1 MTGSSFAVIGLG
13 TMGRNLALNVEEHG
27 FPVAVWNLET
37 EWTNAFV
44 SEHAQAR
51 FSGATTLEAL
61 AAGLE
66 RPRRIMMMIPAG
78 APVDEMIAKLTPLL
92 QADDI
97 IIDGGNSHFAD
108 TRRREA
114 ALREKRL
121 HFVGCGVSGGE
132 EGARFGPSIMPGGS
146 DAAWQRIRDVLEAIA
161 AKTEAGPC
169 VTHVGPDGAGHFVK
183 MVHNGIEYGDMQI
196 IAETYDVLHRGL
208 GLTTPEAG
216 AVFAD
221 WNHGPLESF
230 LVELTAHVCGVVDP
244 ETHEPLVD
252 VIQDKAGQKGTGKW
266 TAQTALDL
274 AVAIPTIGAA
284 LDARV
289 LSSLKE
295 QRVAASTLYKRGS
308 LPAFS
313 STGAESWKN
322 DLRDALFAARV
333 CSYAQGMALIAAGS
347 AEYQWQI
354 DLAEMARIWKGG
366 CIIRAKLLDPVRQ
379 AFTANPGLVNL
390 LIDPAIAGDLQRAV
404 PGWRR
409 VVTAAASGG
418 IAVPALAAS
427 LAYFD
432 SYTTAR
438 LPQNLTQAQRDAFG
452 AHKFERVERAGFVH
466 ADWQIIA
473 KPAEPS

>member
-1 MTGSSFAVIGLG
+1 MSGSSFAVVGLG
-13 TMGRNLALNVEEHG
+13 TMGRNLALNIEEHG
-27 FPVAVWNLET
+27 FPIAVWNLET
-37 EWTNAFV
+37 DWTDAFLKD
-44 SEHAQAR
+44 HAGHKFTGTKSLQDLVRA
-51 FSGATTLEAL
+51 
-61 AAGLE
+61 LE

-78 APVDEMIAKLTPLL
+78 APVDEMLGKLAPLL
-92 QADDI
+92 EPDDI
-97 IIDGGNSHFAD
+97 VIDGGNSHFAD

-114 ALREKRL
+114 SLREQRL

-146 DAAWQRIRDVLEAIA
+146 AAAWTRIKDVLEAIA

-183 MVHNGIEYGDMQI
+183 MVHNGIEYGDMQL

-208 GLTTPEAG
+208 GLTTPQTGE
-216 AVFAD
+216 VFAE
-221 WNHGPLESF
+221 WNRGPLESF
-230 LVELTAHVCGVVDP
+230 LVELTAHVCSVVDP
-244 ETHEPLVD
+244 ETQQPLVD

-266 TAQTALDL
+266 TAQIALDL

-289 LSSLKE
+289 LSSLKD
-295 QRVAASTLYKRGS
+295 QRVSASALYKG
-308 LPAFS
+308 AAKQGFS
-313 STGAESWKN
+313 STGADPWKN
-322 DLRDALFAARV
+322 DLRDALVAARV

-347 AEYQWQI
+347 AEYHWNI

-379 AFTANPGLVNL
+379 AFTADPSLPNL
-390 LIDPAIAGDLQRAV
+390 LVDPAIAADLQRAAA
-404 PGWRR
+404 GWRR
-409 VVTAAASGG
+409 VVSAAASSG

-452 AHKFERVERAGFVH
+452 AHKFERIERPGFVH
-466 ADWQIIA
+466 ADWHVTE
-473 KPAEPS
+473 KPAAR

>member
-1 MTGSSFAVIGLG
+1 MSGSSFAVVGLG
-13 TMGRNLALNVEEHG
+13 TMGRNLALNIEEHG

-37 EWTNAFV
+37 DWTDAFLKD
-44 SEHAQAR
+44 HAGHKFTGTKSLQDLVRA
-51 FSGATTLEAL
+51 
-61 AAGLE
+61 LE

-78 APVDEMIAKLTPLL
+78 APVDEMLGKLAPLL
-92 QADDI
+92 EPDDI
-97 IIDGGNSHFAD
+97 VIDGGNSHFAD

-114 ALREKRL
+114 SLREQRL

-146 DAAWQRIRDVLEAIA
+146 AAAWTRIKDVLEAIA

-183 MVHNGIEYGDMQI
+183 MVHNGIEYGDMQL

-208 GLTTPEAG
+208 GLTTPQTGE
-216 AVFAD
+216 VFAE
-221 WNHGPLESF
+221 WNRGPLESF
-230 LVELTAHVCGVVDP
+230 LVELTAHVCSVVDP
-244 ETHEPLVD
+244 ETQQPLVD

-266 TAQTALDL
+266 TAQIALDL

-289 LSSLKE
+289 ISSLKD
-295 QRVAASTLYKRGS
+295 QRVSASALYKG
-308 LPAFS
+308 AAKQGFS
-313 STGAESWKN
+313 STGADPWKN
-322 DLRDALFAARV
+322 DLRDALVAARV

-347 AEYQWQI
+347 AEYRWNI

-379 AFTANPGLVNL
+379 AFTANPSLPNL
-390 LIDPAIAGDLQRAV
+390 LVDPAIAADLQRAA

-409 VVTAAASGG
+409 VVSAAASSG

-452 AHKFERVERAGFVH
+452 AHKFERIERPGFVH
-466 ADWQIIA
+466 ADWHVTE
-473 KPAEPS
+473 KPAAR

>member
-1 MTGSSFAVIGLG
+1 VRA
-13 TMGRNLALNVEEHG
+13 
-27 FPVAVWNLET
+27 
-37 EWTNAFV
+37 
-44 SEHAQAR
+44 
-51 FSGATTLEAL
+51 
-61 AAGLE
+61 LE

-78 APVDEMIAKLTPLL
+78 APVDEMLGKLAPLL
-92 QADDI
+92 EPDDI
-97 IIDGGNSHFAD
+97 VIDGGNSYFAD

-114 ALREKRL
+114 ALREQRL

-146 DAAWQRIRDVLEAIA
+146 AAAWTRIKDVLEAIA

-183 MVHNGIEYGDMQI
+183 MVHNGIEYGDMQL

-208 GLTTPEAG
+208 GLTTPQTGE
-216 AVFAD
+216 VFAE
-221 WNHGPLESF
+221 WNRGPLESF
-230 LVELTAHVCGVVDP
+230 LVELTAHVCSVVDP
-244 ETHEPLVD
+244 ETQQPLVD

-266 TAQTALDL
+266 TAQIALDL

-289 LSSLKE
+289 LSSLKD
-295 QRVAASTLYKRGS
+295 QRVSASALYKG
-308 LPAFS
+308 AAKQGFS
-313 STGAESWKN
+313 STGADPWKN
-322 DLRDALFAARV
+322 DLRDALVAARV

-347 AEYQWQI
+347 AEYHWNI

-379 AFTANPGLVNL
+379 AFTADPSLPNL
-390 LIDPAIAGDLQRAV
+390 LVDPAIAADLQRAAA
-404 PGWRR
+404 GWRR
-409 VVTAAASGG
+409 VVSAAASSG

-452 AHKFERVERAGFVH
+452 AHKFERIERPGFVH
-466 ADWQIIA
+466 ADWHVNE
-473 KPAEPS
+473 KPAAR